1 MFDRLFKR
9 RSTGLEQASHNGAR
23 YAVHASLDELLGLRM
38 LARQLTF
45 SSKIPSSNLM
55 IGNHLS
61 RFKGRG
67 MDYLESRDYQPG
79 DDIRNMDWRVTA
91 RTGQPHIKLFQ
102 EERQRPVLI
111 MLDLNPGMFFASH
124 GRFKSAIASQAT
136 ALLAWAAAHNGDRV
150 GGLIL
155 NQEHIEQPPR
165 GNKNGMLAFLHQIAT
180 HSEPVKHLD
189 NADPALRFSNGLRR
203 LSRMAK
209 PGSLVF
215 IVSDFYHIDD
225 IAIQQLMRLKA
236 GSEIVLIR
244 VLDSLENQAPPANRY
259 AVTDGTSHAVLNTA
273 DKKQA
278 ERYRQW
284 FDEHHQQ
291 LSHVSQQLA
300 IPLVE
305 LVTHEHPIQQLRK
318 VFSTK
323 AMARKPVIRK
333 TAGS

>member
-23 YAVHASLDELLGLRM
+23 HAVHASLDELIGLRM

-67 MDYLESRDYQPG
+67 MDYLESRHYQPG

-124 GRFKSAIASQAT
+124 GRFKSVIASQAT
-136 ALLAWAAAHNGDRV
+136 ALLAWAAANNGDRV

-155 NQEHIEQPPR
+155 NQQHIEQPPR
-165 GNKNGMLAFLHQIAT
+165 GSKNGMLAFLHQIAS
-180 HSEPVKHLD
+180 HSEPVSHVD
-189 NADPALRFSNGLRR
+189 NTDPALRFINGLRR

-215 IVSDFYHIDD
+215 ILSDFYHMDEV
-225 IAIQQLMRLKA
+225 ATQQLMRLKA

-244 VLDSLENQAPPANRY
+244 TLDALETHAPPANRY
-259 AVTDGTSHAVLNTA
+259 AVTDGTNQAVLNTA

-278 ERYRQW
+278 ERYTHW
-284 FDEHHQQ
+284 FEEHHQQ
-291 LSHVSQQLA
+291 LSRASQQLA

-305 LVTHEHPIQQLRK
+305 LVTHEHPIQALRK

-323 AMARKPVIRK
+323 AMARKTVIK
-333 TAGS
+333 KQIG